1 MNDSCNEF
9 EFIQEVVEEI
19 SKSKSNCIRLFV
31 AKYPVGIDSRV
42 MTILSDIESNI
53 DVCMLGICGPVGIGK
68 TTIAKAIFNKICDS
82 FEGFCYL
89 ENIREKSRT
98 NDGIFELQ
106 KTLLREILRN
116 KNLKVCSASS
126 GYNMIRERLCFMRI
140 LLVLDDVDQLSQL
153 EYLLGEYNWFASG
166 SRIIITTRDKRLP
179 KFLTNLS
186 DLFRCSIYEVPE
198 LDKDEALKLFS
209 MHAFQRN
216 KPSENY
222 MELANQVIDYTKGLP
237 LALVKMG
244 DELCGKTKR
253 EWKSVLYKHEQF
265 PHKDIQ
271 DTLQISYDA
280 LDEMEKNIFLDI
292 VCFFHGYHK
301 NYVVDILRACHKFDP
316 YYDILRLVERYMI
329 TVDQFDKLLVHN
341 LLEQVGKNIVCQES
355 QKMCGER
362 SRLWCFED
370 VVNVLITN
378 KVCVILIHFLQ
389 FFQVAYVV
397 TFFPIEMWEKNL
409 SLLIWFLFK
418 ILTVFIFLVN
428 FIV

>member
-1 MNDSCNEF
+1 MNDSCSEF

-19 SKSKSNCIRLFV
+19 SKSKSNCIRQFV
-31 AKYPVGIDSRV
+31 AKYPVGINSRV
-42 MTILSDIESNI
+42 MAILSDIESNI
-53 DVCMLGICGPVGIGK
+53 GVCMLGICGPGGIGK
-68 TTIAKAIFNKICDS
+68 TTIAKDIFNRICDS

-98 NDGIFELQ
+98 IDGVIELQ
-106 KTLLREILRN
+106 ETLHFEILRI
-116 KNLKVCSASS
+116 KNLKVHSI
-126 GYNMIRERLCFMRI
+126 NRRIDVIRSRLCFMRI
-140 LLVLDDVDQLSQL
+140 LLVLDDVDSFTQI
-153 EYLLGEYNWFASG
+153 ENLLGRCDWFASG
-166 SRIIITTRDKRLP
+166 SRIIITTRNRHVFAYIDW
-179 KFLTNLS
+179 
-186 DLFRCSIYEVPE
+186 SIYEVPE
-198 LDKDEALKLFS
+198 LDKDEALELFS

-216 KPSENY
+216 KPSEDY

-271 DTLQISYDA
+271 DTLKISYGM
-280 LDEMEKNIFLDI
+280 LDQLQRDIFLDI
-292 VCFFHGYHK
+292 ACFFHGFRRE
-301 NYVVDILRACHKFDP
+301 YVVDILSACHCYDS
-316 YYDILRLVERYMI
+316 YYDVEKLVERYMI

-341 LLEQVGKNIVCQES
+341 LLEQIGKNIARQESEICQE
-355 QKMCGER
+355 R
-362 SRLWCFED
+362 FRLWCFED

-389 FFQVAYVV
+389 FFQMAYVM
-397 TFFPIEMWEKNL
+397 TFFPTEMWEKNL

>member
-1 MNDSCNEF
+1 MNDSCSEF

-31 AKYPVGIDSRV
+31 AKYPVGINSRV
-42 MTILSDIESNI
+42 MAILSDIESNI
-53 DVCMLGICGPVGIGK
+53 GVCMLGICGPGGIGK

-89 ENIREKSRT
+89 ENIREKSWT

-106 KTLLREILRN
+106 ETLLCEILRN
-116 KNLKVCSASS
+116 KNLKVCSVIR
-126 GYNMIRERLCFMRI
+126 GINMIKERLCFMRI
-140 LLVLDDVDQLSQL
+140 LLVLDDVDQFSQL
-153 EYLLGEYNWFASG
+153 EYLLGECDWFASG

-179 KFLTNLS
+179 TVLGWST
-186 DLFRCSIYEVPE
+186 YEVPE
-198 LDKDEALKLFS
+198 LDKDEALELFS

-216 KPSENY
+216 KPSKDY

-265 PHKDIQ
+265 PHRDIR
-271 DTLQISYDA
+271 DTLIISFDA
-280 LDEMEKNIFLDI
+280 LQATEQDIFLDI
-292 VCFFHGYHK
+292 ACFFHGFRRE
-301 NYVVDILRACHKFDP
+301 YVVDILDACDLYPAYGIVK
-316 YYDILRLVERYMI
+316 LVDKYMI

-341 LLEQVGKNIVCQES
+341 LLEQIGKNIVHQES
-355 QKMCGER
+355 KTCGKR

-389 FFQVAYVV
+389 FFQMAYVM
-397 TFFPIEMWEKNL
+397 TFFPTEMWEKIL

>member
-31 AKYPVGIDSRV
+31 AKYPIGIDSRV
-42 MTILSDIESNI
+42 MTILSYIESNI
-53 DVCMLGICGPVGIGK
+53 DFCILGICGPGGIGK
-68 TTIAKAIFNKICDS
+68 TTIAKAIFNRICDS

-98 NDGIFELQ
+98 DAGIIELQ
-106 KTLLREILRN
+106 ETLLCEILRN
-116 KNLKVCSASS
+116 KNLKVCSVSS
-126 GYNMIRERLCFMRI
+126 GINMINERLCFKRI
-140 LLVLDDVDQLSQL
+140 LLVLDDVDQYSQIDC
-153 EYLLGEYNWFASG
+153 LLGRCDWFASG
-166 SRIIITTRDKRLP
+166 SRIIITTRDKHLLYV
-179 KFLTNLS
+179 FE
-186 DLFRCSIYEVPE
+186 DCFQIFEVPE
-198 LDKDEALKLFS
+198 LDKDEALELFS

-216 KPSENY
+216 KPSEDY

-271 DTLQISYDA
+271 DTVQRSYDA
-280 LDEMEKNIFLDI
+280 LGMTEKDIFLDI
-292 VCFFHGYHK
+292 ACFFHGFRRE
-301 NYVVDILRACHKFDP
+301 YVVDILDACNLFP
-316 YYDILRLVERYMI
+316 YSGIVKLVGKYMI

-341 LLEQVGKNIVCQES
+341 LLEQVGKNIVRWES
-355 QKMCGER
+355 EMCGER